1 MTGEGKELRC
11 CLPHWAP
18 SLSIYLLC
26 RVTGRRTTKKDR
38 TEGSSSL
45 MHYREKKIEGVKDEI
60 GKGDERVMR
69 E

>member
-18 SLSIYLLC
+18 SSPFYLSIVS
-26 RVTGRRTTKKDR
+26 RRRTTKKDR

-45 MHYREKKIEGVKDEI
+45 IHYREKKIEGVKEEL
-60 GKGDERVMR
+60 GKGMKGP
-69 E
+69 